1 MGLKAKYLEKFK
13 NENIL
18 ADFYT
23 DNYEESDFGFVI
35 DFNDDYLLIESFD
48 SDCKYDGIITFLRQ
62 DVTRIR
68 WFGNEI
74 ESVHKVIDLSKRQKE
89 KIDIDLTSIRSILES
104 VQALY
109 NHITVYIQ
117 DVDKD
122 VCFIGQ
128 IHEIDDETVV
138 IHEFGSK
145 ISLDRKFI
153 ILSLNDITKISAN
166 GHYENI
172 LMKLFE
178 V

>member
-13 NENIL
+13 DENIL

-35 DFNDDYLLIESFD
+35 EFNEDYLLIESFD

>member
-18 ADFYT
+18 VDFYT

-172 LMKLFE
+172 LMQLFE